1 MVERKKIHTRQ
12 MTIDS
17 FERADGLW
25 DLEAKLVDFKNYDF
39 TKSDG
44 SVRKAGDPV
53 HDMNICLT
61 VDDEGLIVDAKV
73 SYDAA
78 PYGAVCRSIEESYKG
93 LIGLHLLKGF
103 RHKVREKFS
112 KTEGCTH
119 MSELAVLIPTVFVQ
133 SLSSKRIND
142 AVDSGRRPFQLEG
155 CHAYSLDSP
164 VVKEFYPQWYVP
176 GTD

>member
-1 MVERKKIHTRQ
+1 MVKRKKIHTRQ

-17 FERADGLW
+17 YERDDGLW
-25 DLEAKLVDFKNYDF
+25 DLEATLVDYKHYDF
-39 TKSDG
+39 TRSDG

-53 HDMNICLT
+53 HDMIICLT
-61 VDDEGLIVDAKV
+61 VDGEGLIKDANV
-73 SYDAA
+73 SYAAA
-78 PYGAVCRSIEESYKG
+78 PYGGVCRAIEEAYKG

-112 KTEGCTH
+112 RAKGCTH

-133 SLSSKRIND
+133 SLSNKRIND

-155 CHAYSLDSP
+155 CHAYALDSP
-164 VVKEFYPQWYVP
+164 VVKQFYPQWYVP
-176 GTD
+176 STD

>member
-1 MVERKKIHTRQ
+1 

-17 FERADGLW
+17 YERDDGLW
-25 DLEAKLVDFKNYDF
+25 DLEAKLVDFKSYDF

-44 SVRKAGDPV
+44 SVRKAGEAV

-61 VDDEGLIVDAKV
+61 VDQSGLIVDAKV
-73 SYDAA
+73 HYDAA
-78 PYGAVCRSIEESYKG
+78 PYGAVCRSIEEAYKDFV
-93 LIGLHLLKGF
+93 GLHLLRGF

-112 KTEGCTH
+112 KTKGCTH
-119 MSELAVLIPTVFVQ
+119 MSELSTLIPTVFVQ
-133 SLSSKRIND
+133 GLSSKRINN

-155 CHAYSLDSP
+155 CHAYSLDSA

>member
-12 MTIDS
+12 MSIES
-17 FERADGLW
+17 YERSDGLW
-25 DLEAKLVDFKNYDF
+25 DIEAKLVDFKSYDF

-44 SVRKAGDPV
+44 SIKKAGDPV
-53 HDMNICLT
+53 HDLNICLT
-61 VDDEGLIVDAKV
+61 VNDEGLIVDAGV
-73 SYDAA
+73 SYAAA
-78 PYGAVCRSIEESYKG
+78 PYGDVCRAIEESYQR

-103 RHKVREKFS
+103 RHKVREQFA
-112 KTEGCTH
+112 KTQGCTH

-133 SLSSKRIND
+133 SLSRKRIND

-155 CHAYSLDSP
+155 CHAYALGSP

-176 GTD
+176 TVD